1 MRNHVIA
8 SLKKNNVGRFTKID
22 DKLENVAE
30 KLNAKLTKDR
40 PEYPEA
46 LRTFEERRIDWREG
60 NIFKA
65 IIIQPNF
72 EEKGVNSTIWNFINI
87 AWYDDGRSFERPQW
101 INILADKT
109 DFRVIEENIDSLLS
123 QSEMGLKEIGIQHLK

>member
-1 MRNHVIA
+1 M
-8 SLKKNNVGRFTKID
+8 GRFNKID
-22 DKLENVAE
+22 DKLRNVAD

-40 PEYPEA
+40 PEYPQA

-87 AWYDDGRSFERPQW
+87 AWYDDGQSFQRPQW
-101 INILADKT
+101 INILIDKG
-109 DFRVIEENIDSLLS
+109 DFRVIESNIDSLLS
-123 QSEMGLKEIGIQHLK
+123 QSEEKLKEIGMQDLK